1 MSLPQLVFLA
11 GFAIVLVAVVAF
23 GLLVVAAA
31 SRNVGDSVV
40 VTEVVRRL
48 GRAPADR
55 LEAGRWAFY
64 AHRIG
69 GVAIFAFLVLHLGDV
84 ALYAISPTLYD
95 DVHALYGSPPLRVFE
110 SALLLAILFHAFNG
124 LRLLAIDLTEVGPA
138 TAHRLLLA
146 TAALTGVLWLAG
158 SVVILAPIVG

>member
-1 MSLPQLVFLA
+1 MSIPQLVFLV
-11 GFAIVLVAVVAF
+11 GFAIVLAAVVAF

-31 SRNVGDSVV
+31 SRNVGDSMV

-84 ALYAISPTLYD
+84 GLYAISPALYD
-95 DVHALYGSPPLRVFE
+95 DVHSLYGSPPLRVFE

-124 LRLLAIDLTEVGPA
+124 LRLLAIDLTEVGPE
-138 TAHRLLLA
+138 TAHRLLLVTSA
-146 TAALTGVLWLAG
+146 ITAILWIAG
-158 SVVILAPIVG
+158 SAIILAPITG

>member
-1 MSLPQLVFLA
+1 MSVPQLVFLA
-11 GFAIVLVAVVAF
+11 GFVAVLVAVVAF

-40 VTEVVRRL
+40 LTEVVRRL

-69 GVAIFAFLVLHLGDV
+69 GVAIFAFLALHVCDV
-84 ALYAISPTLYD
+84 ALYAVSPSLYD
-95 DVHALYGSPPLRVFE
+95 DVHRLYGSPPLRVFE

-124 LRLLAIDLTEVGPA
+124 LRLLAIDLVDVRSA
-138 TAHRLLLA
+138 TAHRLLLV
-146 TAALTGVLWLAG
+146 TAAITGLLWLAG
-158 SVVILAPIVG
+158 SAIILAPLAR